1 MQARSPAGSDKAGP
15 LQLSLQDDTSAPLV
29 PGRVFSFLPPLLSAT
44 SHFSLQN
51 HCHPNG
57 GDAAM
62 LSKVLCVGLGDGYTS
77 VFTFCENHLGNSSK
91 LYFDKKSTKKREQS
105 LLPPKFLRY
114 SYSFFKTLLSC
125 HLLSENCL
133 GWTPKP
139 FIPRC
144 SVLFLYLIQIYNIT
158 VHPGA
163 LPLSQL
169 PHLTAVWPEVTSLC
183 SSYLTLL
190 M

>member
-1 MQARSPAGSDKAGP
+1 MLGVPEIRMQARSPAGSDKAGP

-29 PGRVFSFLPPLLSAT
+29 PGRVFSFLPPLLPAT

-105 LLPPKFLRY
+105 LLPTLTQGFL
-114 SYSFFKTLLSC
+114 SAPPNTLRDLS
-125 HLLSENCL
+125 HL
-133 GWTPKP
+133 
-139 FIPRC
+139 R
-144 SVLFLYLIQIYNIT
+144 VYD
-158 VHPGA
+158 
-163 LPLSQL
+163 
-169 PHLTAVWPEVTSLC
+169 
-183 SSYLTLL
+183 
-190 M
+190 